1 MIYRHNIICIVKV
14 MIIIVV
20 IAKKL
25 NEEFNSVFVFFSLS
39 EVGRLDTPKLGGN
52 YDTGQLFLHKV
63 SKKENQ
69 RQRLLWLLELP
80 IDLSIFSKIYSF
92 PLKFIYFWPNIM
104 YFPLKFIYF
113 SLKIIYISL
122 KNYLF
127 SSKMYLF
134 SPKIDL
140 FSPKIDL
147 FSPKI
152 DLFSPKKYLFSPI
165 QIIIS
170 PKI

>member
-1 MIYRHNIICIVKV
+1 MIYRHNITCTVKV

-69 RQRLLWLLELP
+69 RQRLLWLLDLP

-92 PLKFIYFWPNIM
+92 PLKFIYFWLNIM

-122 KNYLF
+122 KIIYFPLKFNYFPLKLIYF
-127 SSKMYLF
+127 PLKLIYFHL
-134 SPKIDL
+134 KIIY
-140 FSPKIDL
+140 FPQ
-147 FSPKI
+147 FR
-152 DLFSPKKYLFSPI
+152 
-165 QIIIS
+165 
-170 PKI
+170 